1 MLKSVIHFCF
11 TDFSCIFAVLK
22 DDKSADVASKLAEC
36 RLIAFNIILEKFN
49 RYKRRERV
57 KTLKLKQKVQILSAR
72 AYLKCTKESDASLDK
87 WALR

>member
-1 MLKSVIHFCF
+1 
-11 TDFSCIFAVLK
+11 VLK

-57 KTLKLKQKVQILSAR
+57 KTLKLKQKVQILSTR
-72 AYLKCTKESDASLDK
+72 AYL
-87 WALR
+87 

>member
-1 MLKSVIHFCF
+1 MFLFLDFFLYICIVERQGDNELSRQASDSV
-11 TDFSCIFAVLK
+11 SLY
-22 DDKSADVASKLAEC
+22 
-36 RLIAFNIILEKFN
+36 AFNIILEKFN

-87 WALR
+87 WGLW